1 MTHTKAQSI
10 QPSLCVASVQF
21 QHQANNKSYNL
32 GVMAEFIQQAA
43 AQSVQV
49 INFPEMCITGY
60 WHVRHLSRADIEQL
74 AEPVPSG
81 PSSQQLL
88 AWARQHQMVIA
99 AGLIELADDGQLYNT
114 HVVALPDGR
123 IQSHRKLHT
132 FISQHMSSGQTHTV
146 FDTPFGWR
154 LGVLTCWDN
163 NLVENARAIALQG
176 ADLLLAPHQTGGC
189 DSRSPEA
196 MGVVDAQL
204 WHQRDHNPEALRQEF
219 QGPKG
224 RGWLMRWL
232 PARAHDNGFYL
243 AFSNG
248 VGLDDD
254 EVRTGNAMIIGPYGD
269 ILQETTAIDNAMVVA
284 DCQHSRLALSTGRR
298 WLRGRRPEL
307 YQSLTASDQSLL
319 SPHEARFSKQ

>member
-1 MTHTKAQSI
+1 MTYAKPQSI
-10 QPSLCVASVQF
+10 KPFLRVASVQF
-21 QHQANNKSYNL
+21 QHQANNKPYNL

-60 WHVRHLSRADIEQL
+60 WHVRHLNRADIEKL

-81 PSSQQLL
+81 SSSQQLL
-88 AWARQHQMVIA
+88 TWARQHQMVIA
-99 AGLIELADDGQLYNT
+99 AGLIELAEDGQLYNT

-123 IQSHRKLHT
+123 IKSHRKLHT

-176 ADLLLAPHQTGGC
+176 TDLLLAPHQTGGC

-204 WHQRDHNPEALRQEF
+204 WHQRNRNPEALRQEF

-224 RGWLMRWL
+224 RDWLMRWL

-254 EVRTGNAMIIGPYGD
+254 EVRTGNAMVIGPYGD
-269 ILQETTAIDNAMVVA
+269 ILQETSAIDNAMVVA

-307 YQSLTASDQSLL
+307 YQGLTAKDKNLL
-319 SPHEARFSKQ
+319 SPRDARFSEH